1 MTLIARSSVSG
12 PGGAD
17 QESSKVIYG
26 SVTKHRELLWKV
38 NQKIFSN
45 PELALKE
52 FIAHD
57 TLVSALE
64 GQGIKVT
71 PHAYDMQT
79 SFEAEFGSGGRV
91 LTYNAEYDALPGI
104 GHACGHNLIA
114 TSSLGA
120 FLGVVEALKRSRKPG
135 RVRIMGTPAEEDIGG
150 KIKLIEKG
158 AYKDVDAC
166 IMMHPAPSSVWPDD
180 VLGDAFDKSLAISGF
195 KVTFQGKPA
204 HAALAPWE
212 GVNALDAAVAGYN
225 NVSALRQ
232 QTRPD
237 ERIHVIIVEGG
248 KATNIIPDKAVLEF
262 GVRAPSM
269 ARTKALEKRIRNCC
283 KGAAI
288 AAGCE
293 VEIEYLGSYADLR
306 TNIPICQ
313 AFQDAMKELG
323 HKVQN
328 NVGRDTTPAS
338 TDQGNVSYECPSVQ
352 FVCGI
357 PSNGAFPHTAKFA
370 DGAGSVVSFD
380 RIMLSVEGMAL
391 TGYRFLTDD
400 NLADEVKKYFEEQ
413 KVLD

>member
-1 MTLIARSSVSG
+1 MDQISS
-12 PGGAD
+12 
-17 QESSKVIYG
+17 EVIRG
-26 SVTKHRELLWKV
+26 NVTRHRDLLWKV

-52 FIAHD
+52 FTAHD

-64 GQGIKVT
+64 DEGIKVT
-71 PHAYDMQT
+71 PHAYGIQT
-79 SFEAEFGSGGRV
+79 SFEAKFGSGGRV
-91 LTYNAEYDALPGI
+91 LTFNAEYDALPGI

-114 TSSLGA
+114 TASLGA
-120 FLGVVEALKRSRKPG
+120 FLAVVDALEKSRKPG
-135 RVRIMGTPAEEDIGG
+135 RVRLLGTPAEEEIGG

-166 IMMHPAPSSVWPDD
+166 MMMHPAPSSVWPDD
-180 VLGDAFDKSLAISGF
+180 VLGDAFDKTLAISGF
-195 KVTFQGKPA
+195 KVTFRGKPA

-225 NVSALRQ
+225 SVSSLRQ

-248 KATNIIPDKAVLEF
+248 KATNIVPDKAVLEF

-269 ARTKALEKRIRNCC
+269 AQTKALEKRIHNCC
-283 KGAAI
+283 QGAAI
-288 AAGCE
+288 ASGCK
-293 VEIEYLGSYADLR
+293 VEIENLGLYADLR
-306 TNIPICQ
+306 TNIPICE
-313 AFQDAMKELG
+313 AFQNVMEGLG
-323 HKVQN
+323 HKVRN
-328 NVGRDTTPAS
+328 DVGRNTTPAS

-352 FVCGI
+352 FCCGI
-357 PSNGAFPHTAKFA
+357 LSKGAFPHTAKFA
-370 DGAGSVVSFD
+370 DGAGSVESFD
-380 RIMLSVEGMAL
+380 RILLSIEGMAM

-400 NLADEVKKYFEEQ
+400 NLAAEVKKYFEGQ